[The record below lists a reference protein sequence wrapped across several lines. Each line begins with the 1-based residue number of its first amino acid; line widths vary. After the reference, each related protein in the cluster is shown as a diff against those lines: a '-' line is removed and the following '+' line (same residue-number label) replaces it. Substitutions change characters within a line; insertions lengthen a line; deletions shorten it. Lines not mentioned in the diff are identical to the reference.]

1 MAHPA
6 GGHQRTIPLWAK
18 AALLVVGYIVAAQV
32 GDLLSVQR
40 TFATFWPPAGLF
52 LAVLLISERGDWPA
66 LIAAGILGNVC
77 SDLLV
82 GRTLLV
88 TAGFAAANGMEAVVG
103 ATLLSRVIGYR
114 PRLRSLRE
122 AFAFSAIAAVL
133 APVVGATIGAI
144 VVSSAFPGSE
154 WWTTWY
160 TWWIGD
166 VLGIILVGSLILTSV
181 GLWDEHRDRPGTRW
195 RTVLIPLGRALLVS
209 VPFSALAFVL
219 FAPAGGGTSWKFLV
233 TPAMIGA
240 GITGGPVGAAGA
252 LLVIAL
258 GGIAGMQSS
267 APVAALAAS
276 TDAIHVLQAQAFF
289 AVGGVATLSL
299 AGVIAE
305 NRKFASDARSAL
317 KRFRLLFE
325 NMREGVTYCRMIY
338 DKEGRPVD
346 WVYLQVNDAFE
357 EIWGMTD
364 VVGRRIS
371 EIEPGLRDTSPE
383 LFEIYGQVA
392 STGRPVLFETASRVS
407 GRILRISVTSPA
419 RGDFSAVFEDV
430 TVRVTGEKALAD
442 SNKRLE
448 KMVYDVAESMGSVV
462 DARDPYTQ
470 GHQVRVAVLAYR
482 IGREMRL
489 TQEELDGISMAGLL
503 HDIGKLRIPAEILT
517 KPGTL
522 SEAERCL
529 IREHPRQGFD
539 ILRPIDF
546 PWPVAETVLQ
556 HHERLNG
563 TGYPEG
569 LDAPGIMLSA
579 RILAVADVVEAMS
592 SDRPYRPLVGLPEA
606 IEEITTHPE
615 LYDAEVVAACLRL
628 YERGET
634 GLVDERA
641 FAVTPA

>member
-1 MAHPA
+1 VGNAN

-18 AALLVVGYIVAAQV
+18 AALLYAGYLVAAQI
-32 GDLLSVQR
+32 GDLLSIQR
-40 TFATFWPPAGLF
+40 TFATFWPPAGLV
-52 LAVLLISERGDWPA
+52 LAMLLVSERGDWPV
-66 LIAAGILGNVC
+66 LIAVGILGNIS
-77 SDLLV
+77 SDLIQ

-88 TAGFAAANGMEAVVG
+88 TMGFSTANALEALVG
-103 ATLLSRVIGYR
+103 ATLLGRVIGHR

-133 APVVGATIGAI
+133 APVVGATVGAI
-144 VVSSAFPGSE
+144 VVSVAFPGGD

-181 GLWDEHRDRPGTRW
+181 GLWDEYRDRHGTRW
-195 RTVLIPLGRALLVS
+195 RAALAPLGRATLVA
-209 VPFSALAFVL
+209 VPFSVLAYAL

-240 GITGGPVGAAGA
+240 GITGGPLGASAG

-258 GGIAGMQSS
+258 GGIAGMQST
-267 APVAALAAS
+267 APFAALAAPI
-276 TDAIHVLQAQAFF
+276 DAIHVLQAQAFF

-305 NRKFASDARSAL
+305 NRKYASDARAAL

-325 NMREGVTYCRMIY
+325 NMREGVTYCRMIT
-338 DKEGRPVD
+338 DKDGRPVD
-346 WVYLQVNDAFE
+346 WIYLQVNDAFE
-357 EIWGMTD
+357 EISGMRD
-364 VVGRRIS
+364 IVGKRVS
-371 EIEPGLRDTSPE
+371 ELNPGLRESAPE
-383 LFEIYGQVA
+383 VFDLYAQVA
-392 STGRPVLFETASRVS
+392 ATGRPVLFESASRVP

-430 TVRVTGEKALAD
+430 TVRVIGEKALAD

-489 TQEELDGISMAGLL
+489 SQEELDGISMAGLL

-517 KPGTL
+517 KPGRL

-529 IREHPRQGFD
+529 IREHPRQGYD

-546 PWPVAETVLQ
+546 PWAVADTVLQ
-556 HHERLNG
+556 HHERLDG
-563 TGYPEG
+563 SGYPEG
-569 LDAPGIMLSA
+569 LAADDILMSA

-606 IEEITTHPE
+606 IEEISTHPE
-615 LYDAEVVAACLRL
+615 LYDATVVAACLRL

-634 GLVDERA
+634 GLQDSRA
-641 FAVTPA
+641 IASLA